1 MQRIGDDGERLVDLG
16 GGDGERRDEAKGLE
30 DGGGEQQQ
38 AALAACPLQPRVKV
52 GKRLSRRV
60 NVNTFS

>member
-1 MQRIGDDGERLVDLG
+1 MRLRERRESRGGHLAQRIGDDGERLVDLG

-38 AALAACPLQPRVKV
+38 AALAACPLQP
-52 GKRLSRRV
+52 G
-60 NVNTFS
+60 